1 MSSKSASNLLPVKRG
16 FALDAPGHRQK
27 KEQILSGKALIS
39 SLVSEMS
46 RLIRTT
52 ETRKWSPPFRLVI
65 VDNRGCVAFSC
76 GVQSDGTVRPS
87 GHFRKLRRSHFP
99 ANAFLTDGSLC
110 MHSFRIDLHA
120 GKSTYC

>member
-1 MSSKSASNLLPVKRG
+1 MASNAAAYLKPVKRG
-16 FALDAPGHRQK
+16 FALDAPGRRQK
-27 KEQILSGKALIS
+27 TRQILSGKALIS

-46 RLIRTT
+46 RLIRLT

-65 VDNRGCVAFSC
+65 VDNRGCVAFS
-76 GVQSDGTVRPS
+76 GVQLDGKVRPS
-87 GHFRKLRRSHFP
+87 GHFRKLQRSHFP

-120 GKSTYC
+120 DNSTYC

>member
-1 MSSKSASNLLPVKRG
+1 MSSKSASYLHPVKRG
-16 FALDAPGHRQK
+16 FALEAPGRRQ
-27 KEQILSGKALIS
+27 ETGQILSGKALIS
-39 SLVSEMS
+39 SLVSETS

-76 GVQSDGTVRPS
+76 GVQSDGKVRPS
-87 GHFRKLRRSHFP
+87 GHFPKLRRSHFP
-99 ANAFLTDGSLC
+99 AHAFLADGSLC

-120 GKSTYC
+120 DKSTYC